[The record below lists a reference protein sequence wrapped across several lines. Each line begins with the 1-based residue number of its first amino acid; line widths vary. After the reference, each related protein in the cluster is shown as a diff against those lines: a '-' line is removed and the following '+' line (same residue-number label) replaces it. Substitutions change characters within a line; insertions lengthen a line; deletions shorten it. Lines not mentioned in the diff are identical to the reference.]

1 MLSCILN
8 SLQVQS
14 IANLAT
20 GIFAELSQLSPT
32 LVAVSKTLV
41 GVSFV
46 TAYKV
51 ELLFVP
57 SHTAFGKQHCEL
69 ECSHWL
75 AKYTMLMLQ
84 CDCRIG

>member
-1 MLSCILN
+1 MLRIRYASFTGHAELKRSFS

-41 GVSFV
+41 GVSSI
-46 TAYKV
+46 TAYTVK
-51 ELLFVP
+51 LLFVP
-57 SHTAFGKQHCEL
+57 SHTASQK
-69 ECSHWL
+69 
-75 AKYTMLMLQ
+75 TTP
-84 CDCRIG
+84 

>member
-1 MLSCILN
+1 MFTL
-8 SLQVQS
+8 LQVQS

-51 ELLFVP
+51 KLLFVS
-57 SHTAFGKQHCEL
+57 SHSMWKNNTVSLNAHNFV
-69 ECSHWL
+69 
-75 AKYTMLMLQ
+75 AKYSMLMLQ
-84 CDCRIG
+84 CNYRTG

>member
-1 MLSCILN
+1 MFTL
-8 SLQVQS
+8 LQVQS

-51 ELLFVP
+51 KLLFVS
-57 SHTAFGKQHCEL
+57 SHSMWKNNTVSLNAHFLWQNIVC
-69 ECSHWL
+69 
-75 AKYTMLMLQ
+75 
-84 CDCRIG
+84 